1 MAELA
6 SYLSQYNGLFIGLV
20 ALVSLL
26 IGSFINV
33 VVYRLPKMMER
44 EWQQEY
50 QAYFQADTVSAGEA
64 RAAGAVNTGKA
75 NAAGAAHSNNA
86 NITPGRYN
94 LAVPRSACP
103 SCDTPIAARD
113 NIPVIS
119 WLLLKGR
126 CRHCKAPISS
136 RYPAVETLTA
146 LLAGLVAW
154 QYGFGMLALL
164 LIFVTWGLIALS
176 FIDIDTM
183 LLPDSLTLPLLW
195 LALVFSLSD
204 SALVNP
210 AQAIIGA
217 AAGYLSLWLVYWG
230 FKLLTGKEGM
240 GYGDFKL
247 LAIFG
252 ALLGWQQLPLII
264 LLSSLVGAVIGAS
277 MLAIQGRDKATPIP
291 FGPYIAAAGFIALL
305 WGEQLTN
312 AYLSYLA

>member
-1 MAELA
+1 MSELA
-6 SYLSQYNGLFIGLV
+6 SYLSQQPAVFISLTAV
-20 ALVSLL
+20 ISLL
-26 IGSFINV
+26 IGSFLNV
-33 VVYRLPKMMER
+33 LVYRLPKMMER

-50 QAYFQADTVSAGEA
+50 QAYFQTDALNNGRAANTNRAG
-64 RAAGAVNTGKA
+64 AAGA
-75 NAAGAAHSNNA
+75 GAAK
-86 NITPGRYN
+86 PERFN

-103 SCDTPIAARD
+103 KCNTPIAARD
-113 NIPVIS
+113 NIPLLS

-126 CRHCKAPISS
+126 CRHCKAAISS
-136 RYPAVETLTA
+136 RYPAVEALTA
-146 LLAGLVAW
+146 LLSALVAW
-154 QYGFGMLALL
+154 QYGFGSLALV
-164 LIFVTWGLIALS
+164 LILVTWGLIALS

-195 LALVFSLSD
+195 LALVFSLTD
-204 SALVNP
+204 AALVSP
-210 AQAIIGA
+210 ATAIIGA

-264 LLSSLVGAVIGAS
+264 LLSSVVGAVLGAS

-305 WGEQLTN
+305 WGEPLTN
-312 AYLSYLA
+312 AYLSYLGG

>member
-1 MAELA
+1 MTEFA
-6 SYLSQYNGLFIGLV
+6 SYLSQHSWLFITLV
-20 ALVSLL
+20 AVISLL
-26 IGSFINV
+26 IGSFLNV
-33 VVYRLPKMMER
+33 LVYRLPKMMER

-50 QAYFQADTVSAGEA
+50 QAYFQADASLTSAPETA
-64 RAAGAVNTGKA
+64 TKPA
-75 NAAGAAHSNNA
+75 
-86 NITPGRYN
+86 TPEHFN
-94 LAVPRSACP
+94 LAVPRSRCP
-103 SCDTPIAARD
+103 KCHTPIAARD
-113 NIPVIS
+113 NIPVLS

-136 RYPAVETLTA
+136 RYPAVEAFTA
-146 LLAGLVAW
+146 VLSALVAW
-154 QYGFGMLALL
+154 QYGFGMPALV

-195 LALVFSLSD
+195 LALLFSLSD

-210 AQAIIGA
+210 DEAIVGA

-264 LLSSLVGAVIGAS
+264 LLSSVVGAVIGAS

-312 AYLSYLA
+312 AYLSYLGA